1 MNAPYPMHQPTLD
14 YEVRDIASIRKGCPE
29 LASRTDGEIAALWEW
44 FSGEFWV
51 AGWLNYAA
59 YPDGAGFRGKLG
71 QLTPDAL
78 QQVLK
83 ESPRRDYGD
92 AP

>member
-1 MNAPYPMHQPTLD
+1 MHQPTLD
-14 YEVRDIASIRKGCPE
+14 YEARDIASIRKECPE

-44 FSGEFWV
+44 FSGEFWA
-51 AGWLNYAA
+51 AGWLNYTT
-59 YPDGAGFRGKLG
+59 YPRGRPYSFSDKLG
-71 QLTPDAL
+71 QLTPEAL